1 MGLRIKEVIKEKSIY
16 NKNMSNTVTGIKNNA
31 DIQVMELKEA
41 IEYSIKNY
49 KDYTIFI
56 VGSFYVYGDVIDI
69 LKEYKN
75 T

>member
-1 MGLRIKEVIKEKSIY
+1 
-16 NKNMSNTVTGIKNNA
+16 MSNTVTGIKNNA

-56 VGSFYVYGDVIDI
+56 VGSFYVYGDVRDI
-69 LKEYKN
+69 IKEYKN